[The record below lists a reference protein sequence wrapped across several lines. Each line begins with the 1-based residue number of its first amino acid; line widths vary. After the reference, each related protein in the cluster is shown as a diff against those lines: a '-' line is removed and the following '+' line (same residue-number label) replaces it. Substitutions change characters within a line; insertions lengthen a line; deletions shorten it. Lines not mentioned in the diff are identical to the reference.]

1 MGRIEVPISNLEGKL
16 IDNWYT
22 LLPREGK
29 KDAVSGKIRLQTY
42 LKVLLIFDCIY
53 WIVLRITLQIL
64 GEDNIKNTKAEARF
78 EDKVDSSSLK
88 KLDESTLKA
97 QKILFELIESE
108 THYVNDLDHLLT
120 VRFNNIYYID
130 YY

>member
-42 LKVLLIFDCIY
+42 LKVKLNYFDFWLCIFHC
-53 WIVLRITLQIL
+53 
-64 GEDNIKNTKAEARF
+64 IKNLYF
-78 EDKVDSSSLK
+78 
-88 KLDESTLKA
+88 
-97 QKILFELIESE
+97 
-108 THYVNDLDHLLT
+108 
-120 VRFNNIYYID
+120 
-130 YY
+130 